1 MKYHLILALTADVL
15 LGLALI
21 NDSLQTR
28 ALLIVPVLVLFHA
41 SIVVFGI
48 EYDSMNMKQWKEKEK
63 RIIDETISRFKS
75 SPD

>member
-21 NDSLQTR
+21 NDSLHTR

-41 SIVVFGI
+41 SIVVFGV
-48 EYDSMNMKQWKEKEK
+48 EFDNMNMRSWKEKEK
-63 RIIDETISRFKS
+63 RIIEETIAKFQN
-75 SPD
+75 

>member
-48 EYDSMNMKQWKEKEK
+48 EYDSMNMY
-63 RIIDETISRFKS
+63 
-75 SPD
+75 

>member
-75 SPD
+75 TPD